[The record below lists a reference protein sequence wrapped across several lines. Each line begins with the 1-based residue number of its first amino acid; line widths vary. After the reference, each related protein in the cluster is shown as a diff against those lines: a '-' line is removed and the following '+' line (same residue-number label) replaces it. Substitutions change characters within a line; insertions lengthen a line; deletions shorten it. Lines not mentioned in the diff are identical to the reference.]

1 MKTASK
7 ITIKSSKK
15 EMKST
20 KMHRKNK
27 EMYKGDISKLQ
38 DALKRIYRVED
49 VGREGHFCD
58 KVS

>member
-1 MKTASK
+1 M
-7 ITIKSSKK
+7 KSS
-15 EMKST
+15 

-58 KVS
+58 RVS